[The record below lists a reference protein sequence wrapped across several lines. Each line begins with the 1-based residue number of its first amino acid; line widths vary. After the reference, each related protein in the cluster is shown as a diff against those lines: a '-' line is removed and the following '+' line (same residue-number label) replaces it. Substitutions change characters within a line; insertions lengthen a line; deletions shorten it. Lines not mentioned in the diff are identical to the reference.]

1 MIMNVSGHYIF
12 LLKNDDWHSVNIY
25 DVVTW
30 DMKDKLPSNVDVLI
44 DVVKSVKREENMD
57 QEHKMTML
65 SR

>member
-1 MIMNVSGHYIF
+1 MNGSGHYIF

-30 DMKDKLPSNVDVLI
+30 DMKDNLPSNVDVLI
-44 DVVKSVKREENMD
+44 DVVKSVKRAENMD
-57 QEHKMTML
+57 QEHKITIL